1 VTVSEP
7 WGRTR
12 IERRRATAP
21 PSTDANSLGTGAA
34 ATLPGLAGCAF
45 GIGAA
50 PTTVDVSVTN
60 DDANHTV
67 DAVVEFGDEAVLDE
81 QFIVA
86 AGGEQTAVFANPDE
100 SGDATVS
107 ATVHDGASTT
117 REIPAGRGSGLAS
130 VAVVVG
136 DGGTVEASAAV
147 R

>member
-1 VTVSEP
+1 MTVSEP

-21 PSTDANSLGTGAA
+21 SSTDANSLGTGAA

-81 QFIVA
+81 QFIVN
-86 AGGEQTAVFANPDE
+86 AGG
-100 SGDATVS
+100 
-107 ATVHDGASTT
+107 
-117 REIPAGRGSGLAS
+117 
-130 VAVVVG
+130 
-136 DGGTVEASAAV
+136 
-147 R
+147 